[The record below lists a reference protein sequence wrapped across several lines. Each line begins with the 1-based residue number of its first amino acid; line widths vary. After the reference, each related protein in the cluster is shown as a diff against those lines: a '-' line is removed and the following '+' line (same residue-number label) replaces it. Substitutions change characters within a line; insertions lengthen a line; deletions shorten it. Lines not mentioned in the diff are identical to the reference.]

1 MIVDEYSPQGTKVE
15 LTPAK
20 EYHRNSPALSI
31 GSRKTSLS
39 PEAQVKT
46 SEEINNINLTIYYNI
61 LI

>member
-39 PEAQVKT
+39 PQLKLRPQKRLITLIE
-46 SEEINNINLTIYYNI
+46 LTTII
-61 LI
+61 F